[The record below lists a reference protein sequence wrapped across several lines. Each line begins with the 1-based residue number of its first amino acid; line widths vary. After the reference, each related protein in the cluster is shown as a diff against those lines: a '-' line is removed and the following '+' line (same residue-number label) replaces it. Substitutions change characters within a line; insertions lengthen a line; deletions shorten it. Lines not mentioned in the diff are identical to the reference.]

1 MQKIDLSRPISRSH
15 LAETLTSL
23 PQEAAVKKQID
34 LHKVQQFFQ
43 TPLSQEILAHK
54 DKVHREAP
62 FAMLKK
68 DEASGEDFVI
78 RGIIDGYILY
88 EDRIVLFD
96 YKTDRYQN
104 HTQLR
109 ERYQEQMALYQEA
122 LSQAYGIRQVD
133 RYLILFGGQDLEV
146 IHL

>member
-1 MQKIDLSRPISRSH
+1 
-15 LAETLTSL
+15 
-23 PQEAAVKKQID
+23 
-34 LHKVQQFFQ
+34 
-43 TPLSQEILAHK
+43 
-54 DKVHREAP
+54 
-62 FAMLKK
+62 MLKK

-133 RYLILFGGQDLEV
+133 CYLILFGGQDLEV